1 MKKKKEI
8 MNISKD
14 LVLQPERFP
23 KYFSPLEKEIGDWI
37 RNIVAEAGDSIK
49 LSPKTKSGCAK
60 DRSST

>member
-1 MKKKKEI
+1 
-8 MNISKD
+8 MNIGED